1 MEVVM
6 SELKSFARQMWW
18 VYVLQ
23 GLVTLTL
30 GLVALFWPGLTLLT
44 LLYVVAAYAIIIGIT
59 DIVFSVSSMK
69 ANRSWWLMALGGVV
83 LVGVSAFL
91 LRNLDVALQTF
102 AILIGVVFVV
112 RGTLEIVAAALVES
126 TGNRVLTF
134 AMGVLSVIAGI
145 VIWVYP
151 LGGSLSFVWVLGL
164 FAVIRGAI
172 DIASASALY
181 HEVEDIEGKVKKALR
196 S

>member
-1 MEVVM
+1 
-6 SELKSFARQMWW
+6 MWW

-181 HEVEDIEGKVKKALR
+181 HEVENVEGKVKKALR